1 MFGIARFLGI
11 AFSKIG
17 TRLARGLGFFK
28 SKKILG
34 LGGLGV
40 LFSGDNSKKSKNI
53 DYDRNTPNSKETTS
67 PVKQKPEEPKLKYES
82 KKFNY
87 KKIKFSKDRIIDQ
100 AMNDYYK
107 TSKLRSYKIQELE
120 QRIIHILDTLFN
132 KEKSSVN
139 KESINDKID
148 YSNSNSN
155 ISLSKKRKSSNFLL
169 GLGLLAGLVLLAKKI
184 KNKTKQKLK
193 SLKNYIKQKA
203 KNFLKKHKT
212 LRKIITNT
220 KLAKRKITNF
230 KNNIKQKA
238 KNFLKKHKTLRKIIT
253 NTKLAKRKIKQ
264 ISNKTKQTYNKV
276 KQKVLDPFGIK
287 TKITNFIEDKK
298 SKITNF
304 IEDQKTKI
312 KDFIKEKSN
321 NLFSKIKDTAKN
333 LYKNPKESLKPKES
347 LAKTENKLGGIGEDL
362 EDFRKTEETAKTKLE
377 QRVSKQKQEIDDLI
391 KQEQE
396 LKKARKNSSF
406 FNRSKLAIKE
416 TYLSAKRKSIELGN
430 WIFNKASQTK
440 ELLKTATEKGK
451 YYTKKLLDLKTKIPS
466 KINDFWEKFRK
477 VGKAGLSRLNPL
489 LKRIPYIGTVLI
501 TALTILDLSKAKNN
515 LEVRNILG
523 SGIGGIVGGLIG
535 SIGFVA
541 GPIVGFLLSIL
552 MSFIGDWVGQ
562 QLSYFGVKPIDL
574 IDFTDYN
581 SPIKQKK
588 LKLQE
593 KLANTKIPSIFYNE
607 EIFKQALEQGK
618 HLESPEEHPAKQSI
632 DNSNKIIEKDIQ
644 PEPEQSANSNKIIE
658 KDIQPEPS
666 PQIENT
672 STENT
677 ISDTNNKKAIEQ
689 VEQEKQKSSKNS
701 TALIQVHRQFI
712 APNPKGKW
720 GYGKWN
726 NAFVGGVIN
735 VISGGKT
742 LFSAVTIEQAKEGT
756 QSGQNLRIPSGEY
769 NLMWHFSGSGKKYL
783 SDTPKLYNSQVS
795 ANRGIL
801 FHFGNTPA
809 WSAGCVVFAYP
820 GNPLKG
826 VNSRDK
832 SVHDKFRDVI
842 KGIVGHQ
849 PKSNEKIPIKAQIF
863 NDFSND
869 ITGAKIAKS
878 SEEEQTTRKITNNN
892 KVNNRTL
899 LIIKEKEDE
908 QRS

>member
-220 KLAKRKITNF
+220 KLAKRKI
-230 KNNIKQKA
+230 
-238 KNFLKKHKTLRKIIT
+238 
-253 NTKLAKRKIKQ
+253 KQ
-264 ISNKTKQTYNKV
+264 ISNKAKQTYNKV

-644 PEPEQSANSNKIIE
+644 PEPEQSANSNKIIK

-726 NAFVGGVIN
+726 NVFVGGVIN

-756 QSGQNLRIPSGEY
+756 QPGQNLRIPSGEY

-899 LIIKEKEDE
+899 LVIKEKEDE